1 MKDPSDPLGTS
12 FAGRPARPDELPG
25 PSALPITFE
34 AISEGAGVKPV
45 TLRDAL
51 MKAGD
56 LNDLPITPRPR
67 VLGNWFL
74 EGDFG
79 YVFAPRGHGK
89 TWMAMLIANAVA
101 EAVALGSWAAGANPL
116 RVVYFD
122 AEMNLPDVQER
133 AKLIG
138 IASPRFEWLQN
149 ELIFKTLER
158 SLNIADPDDQD
169 AIGDLL
175 GDGDVFVID
184 NLSTAAFGLKENDND
199 DFDQLKSW
207 FLRLRNRRVSVIMI
221 HHAGRNGAMRG
232 GSRREDMAHWILSLK
247 DDSEDGG
254 TTAFVTQF
262 VKCRNCPSLDAP
274 PLRWTLATKE
284 GCLSYTCKT
293 HNGPEAM
300 LSMIRDGVGS
310 ASDLAKE
317 LGVTTGCVSKWAKR
331 LIEQRMIDKSGRDY
345 IPVNYEEPAQK

>member
-1 MKDPSDPLGTS
+1 
-12 FAGRPARPDELPG
+12 
-25 PSALPITFE
+25 
-34 AISEGAGVKPV
+34 
-45 TLRDAL
+45 
-51 MKAGD
+51 
-56 LNDLPITPRPR
+56 
-67 VLGNWFL
+67 
-74 EGDFG
+74 
-79 YVFAPRGHGK
+79 
-89 TWMAMLIANAVA
+89 
-101 EAVALGSWAAGANPL
+101 
-116 RVVYFD
+116 
-122 AEMNLPDVQER
+122 
-133 AKLIG
+133 
-138 IASPRFEWLQN
+138 
-149 ELIFKTLER
+149 
-158 SLNIADPDDQD
+158 
-169 AIGDLL
+169 
-175 GDGDVFVID
+175 
-184 NLSTAAFGLKENDND
+184 
-199 DFDQLKSW
+199 
-207 FLRLRNRRVSVIMI
+207 MI